1 MDWSRHKYEFHSKE
15 DSFYCNS
22 SDGVKVGSVPAVY
35 GNLLGTPG
43 VNKALFLAS
52 SQVAATSCKASSAK
66 HLQLHHIQIHT
77 LVQAHPCVL
86 AAHDHRSLDISFRQR
101 KCVRDVFVGCLW
113 YSVIFIHR
121 QQCSSPRPD
130 KKQDGRGSDSATPI
144 STPARLAASG
154 LVARLLMGLLVLVR
168 WPWLKYR
175 FSCITHVISHCA
187 QCLCIA
193 LERRKHE
200 HFFWKS
206 ARC

>member
-1 MDWSRHKYEFHSKE
+1 MNKVKSKQCLHCGGSEAMMKKCSKCESELQISSYYCSKICQKMDWSRHKYEFHSKE

-86 AAHDHRSLDISFRQR
+86 AAHDHRSLDISFRPR
-101 KCVRDVFVGCLW
+101 KCVRDVFVGCL
-113 YSVIFIHR
+113 
-121 QQCSSPRPD
+121 
-130 KKQDGRGSDSATPI
+130 
-144 STPARLAASG
+144 
-154 LVARLLMGLLVLVR
+154 
-168 WPWLKYR
+168 
-175 FSCITHVISHCA
+175 
-187 QCLCIA
+187 
-193 LERRKHE
+193 
-200 HFFWKS
+200 
-206 ARC
+206 